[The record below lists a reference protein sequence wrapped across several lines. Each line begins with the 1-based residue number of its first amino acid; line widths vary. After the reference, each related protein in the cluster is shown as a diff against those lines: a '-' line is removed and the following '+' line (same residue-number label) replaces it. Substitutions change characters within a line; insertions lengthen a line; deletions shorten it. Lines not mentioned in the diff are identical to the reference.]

1 MDYKIILIGVLSFIS
16 LLFIILTI
24 TFISKNKKK
33 QQKITEIINNKFNEL
48 ENIYKQKEEE
58 LERGLAERYNNSIN
72 NYNL

>member
-24 TFISKNKKK
+24 IFISKNKKK

-58 LERGLAERYNNSIN
+58 LERSLAERYNNSIN

>member
-24 TFISKNKKK
+24 IFISKNKKK

-48 ENIYKQKEEE
+48 EKQLTSLLTDDKKVE
-58 LERGLAERYNNSIN
+58 LEIENLAALLN
-72 NYNL
+72 